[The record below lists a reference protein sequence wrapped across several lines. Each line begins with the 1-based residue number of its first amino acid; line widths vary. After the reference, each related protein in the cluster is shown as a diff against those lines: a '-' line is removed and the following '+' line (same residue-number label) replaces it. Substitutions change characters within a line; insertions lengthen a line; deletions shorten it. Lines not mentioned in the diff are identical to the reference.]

1 MRTYTGWGLLK
12 RINVIRLGRRVVH
25 LRRGFPLKKSRVLA
39 VHTIVKEV
47 HRTQAGVLGTFCG
60 HGLLS
65 SIDRVVPRNID
76 MGTSSAHVFQQVYL
90 TERREKDPVKI
101 HGISG

>member
-1 MRTYTGWGLLK
+1 MSLEK
-12 RINVIRLGRRVVH
+12 N
-25 LRRGFPLKKSRVLA
+25 SRVLA

-47 HRTQAGVLGTFCG
+47 HRTQGRVLGTFCG

-65 SIDRVVPRNID
+65 SIVRVVPRNVD
-76 MGTSSAHVFQQVYL
+76 VGTSSAQVLQQVHL
-90 TERREKDPVKI
+90 AERREKDQVKI